1 MKKFQKKACIILTA
15 AVVGLFALTGCTQ
28 SAQNQTSEQPST
40 QSSEQS
46 QTSEQSSAQSSEPSQ
61 TSEQSSTQS
70 SEPSQTSEQSYDEP
84 TSSAEP
90 SSPKEK
96 IRLFPV
102 EDIIAEAK
110 AADKPENIFDEIYQT
125 YQYDEDLSTEMR
137 EHLRYWIDDDH
148 TKAIDVIRYD
158 SKLPC
163 SVFYNTYDS
172 QGQIINP
179 RLLYKYQEKIS
190 LAAVKDMISKKDPDV
205 HPLSFISEMAERF
218 KYDKRHDGGALTV
231 FYYWLNEKHTEEI
244 TINFT
249 AYYDA
254 SVNYHVLDSEE
265 HIIKSETL
273 YEYSY
278 EYSATE
284 TSPTNE

>member
-1 MKKFQKKACIILTA
+1 MKKIYIILTV
-15 AVVGLFALTGCTQ
+15 AVVGLFALSGCTQ
-28 SAQNQTSEQPST
+28 SSQNQASEQPST
-40 QSSEQS
+40 QSSEPS
-46 QTSEQSSAQSSEPSQ
+46 QTSEHSSTQSSEPSQ
-61 TSEQSSTQS
+61 TSEHSSTQS
-70 SEPSQTSEQSYDEP
+70 SEPSQTSEQSSAQSSEQPSDEP
-84 TSSAEP
+84 T

-163 SVFYNTYDS
+163 SVFYKTYDS
-172 QGQIINP
+172 QGQIIYP
-179 RLLYKYQEKIS
+179 RVLYKYQEKIS

-205 HPLSFISEMAERF
+205 HPLNFIFEMAERF

-244 TINFT
+244 TIGFT
-249 AYYDA
+249 EYNSA

-273 YEYSY
+273 YEYS
-278 EYSATE
+278 ATE